1 MDLII
6 DKKHPCNPKIYNKGI
21 NKVNKYIVIHFT
33 GDSNV
38 KAENY
43 AICNQYNNAKRDASW
58 HYCVGNSKE
67 NFKIYQSVEDNDI
80 AWHCGGK
87 NYTHQY
93 CRNNNSIGIEHCC
106 YWKDGKA
113 YFEDG
118 TIEASVKLVVSLMK
132 KYKIPIENVLMHYH
146 VTGKMCPMP
155 FLYGDNKWEDY
166 LARIKQAL
174 NEPEYKLKTININL
188 FGKNETIQ
196 SFKKDNKTY
205 VKLRGLQT
213 SKILE
218 VGYNDK
224 PTING
229 KVFDEDMIKIDGSNY
244 TYIRNIQKYGFD
256 VQYDEKTKKIYVN
269 KKDID

>member
-6 DKKHPCNPKIYNKGI
+6 DKTHPCSPQIYNKGK

-33 GDSNV
+33 GDDRV

-80 AWHCGGK
+80 AWHCGATK
-87 NYTHQY
+87 YIHKD
-93 CRNNNSIGIEHCC
+93 CRNSNSIGIEHCC

-113 YFEDG
+113 YFEEG
-118 TIEASVKLVVSLMK
+118 TIEASVKLVLSLMK
-132 KYKIPIENVLMHYH
+132 KYNNPIENILMHYH
-146 VTGKMCPMP
+146 VTGKSCPMP
-155 FLYGDNKWEDY
+155 FLYNDGKWEKY
-166 LARIKQAL
+166 LEKVKKEL
-174 NEPEYKLKTININL
+174 GLSKYKIETININL
-188 FGKNETIQ
+188 FGKNVTIQ
-196 SFKKDNKTY
+196 AFKKDGKTY

-218 VGYNDK
+218 VGYNGK
-224 PTING
+224 PTINEEI
-229 KVFDEDMIKIDGSNY
+229 FNEEMINIDGSNY

-256 VQYDEKTKKIYVN
+256 VKYDEKTKKIHVS
-269 KKDID
+269 KK